1 MEIKKERDMKKK
13 KKIIIAGC
21 CTIFIL
27 AVFLFVFNFGLKK
40 EYEKKTRKFAD
51 TWFNILVDK
60 DEKPGKLKYLYTMY
74 NKDND
79 LIEVI
84 YYAKLDNSSLS
95 DSDWVELSIPLSS
108 DNKFIGEPELVHCGE
123 SYYEEYFSKPDKVKV
138 IQDKRGKWEKI
149 DERKGQGVIN
159 VIGILALLSIS
170 GFILFYSK
178 ENIKNILTKQNKN
191 SSDMID
197 KTLIKTESNNT
208 SLNKFKELTL
218 LKENGFITEEEFEAK
233 RRDIIDKM

>member
-1 MEIKKERDMKKK
+1 MEIKKERDMKNK

-27 AVFLFVFNFGLKK
+27 VFFLFVFNLGLKK
-40 EYEKKTRKFAD
+40 DYEKKTRKFAD

-60 DEKPGKLKYLYTMY
+60 EEIPGKLKYLYTMY
-74 NKDND
+74 NKDKD

-84 YYAKLDNSSLS
+84 YYAKLGNSIFS
-95 DSDWVELSIPLSS
+95 DSNWAELSIPLSS
-108 DNKFIGEPELVHCGE
+108 DNKFIGEPELVHCQD
-123 SYYEEYFSKPDKVKV
+123 YFYEEYFSKPDKVKF
-138 IQDKRGKWEKI
+138 IEDERGKWEKI
-149 DERKGQGVIN
+149 DKMKGQGIIN

-170 GFILFYSK
+170 GFILFYGK
-178 ENIKNILTKQNKN
+178 EDIKKILSKQNKK

-197 KTLIKTESNNT
+197 KTLIKTGNNT
-208 SLNKFKELTL
+208 NLNKFKELTL

-233 RRDIIDKM
+233 RRDIIDKI